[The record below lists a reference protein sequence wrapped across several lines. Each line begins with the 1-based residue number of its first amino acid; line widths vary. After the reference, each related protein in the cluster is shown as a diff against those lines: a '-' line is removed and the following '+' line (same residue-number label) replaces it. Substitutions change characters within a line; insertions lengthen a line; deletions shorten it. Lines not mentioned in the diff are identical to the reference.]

1 MCTFLGVYYHYY
13 VLVVFFKVGF
23 EMIMLL
29 FHYFVYVVLVL
40 MVPVNEKGDDNCGSG
55 FRCSDG
61 SWE

>member
-1 MCTFLGVYYHYY
+1 
-13 VLVVFFKVGF
+13 VGF